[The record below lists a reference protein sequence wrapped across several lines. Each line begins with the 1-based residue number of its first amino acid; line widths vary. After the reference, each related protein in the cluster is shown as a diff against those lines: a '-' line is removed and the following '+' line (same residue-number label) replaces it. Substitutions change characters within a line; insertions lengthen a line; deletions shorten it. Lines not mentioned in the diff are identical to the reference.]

1 MEKRDKKQA
10 KYKTK
15 EERVK
20 DCVGLLKQLEDFGI
34 TKEFPGRQELDKQIR
49 EYIENGLTWSGRI
62 AFPEIHRMAEVILP
76 QRKIHTASV
85 NLRFVPGPNTI
96 LKDE

>member
-1 MEKRDKKQA
+1 MDKKQA
-10 KYKTK
+10 KFKTK

-20 DCVGLLKQLEDFGI
+20 DCIGLLKQLEEFGI
-34 TKEFPGRQELDKQIR
+34 TKEYPGRQELETRIR
-49 EYIENGLTWSGRI
+49 EYIETGESWSGKI
-62 AFPEIHRMAEVILP
+62 AFPELHRMGDVILP
-76 QRKIHTASV
+76 QRKIHTASI